1 MFYIGQCVVCIDDQF
16 VGENRV
22 FDPTFAERCP
32 NLPVKGGIYT
42 VRDFVHPYGHPG
54 PAGILLEEIRNPP
67 SLYVEG
73 AFEPS
78 FCQSRFRPFVKR
90 QTDISMFKRMIN
102 GARLTEPV

>member
-1 MFYIGQCVVCIDDQF
+1 
-16 VGENRV
+16 
-22 FDPTFAERCP
+22 
-32 NLPVKGGIYT
+32 
-42 VRDFVHPYGHPG
+42 
-54 PAGILLEEIRNPP
+54 LLEEIRNLP